1 MLRKRK
7 TTRCELSTLKSRS
20 NRSGSGG
27 TSKPRCGGV
36 QGREVGRKRVFKSL
50 RGARKATQATS
61 LRGGGGVTLPW
72 RGSCLGGFVLRV
84 GPPFLIS
91 IQHLF
96 SFQKTPKQLV
106 KDSILFLFR
115 SGKRITSMY
124 ILRAVW
130 DLSPRYNP
138 CFKPWIS
145 LALVHDGKTGPLVS
159 SRFPWQGRRPNFGV
173 HLSGA
178 WVRVDV

>member
-1 MLRKRK
+1 M
-7 TTRCELSTLKSRS
+7 S
-20 NRSGSGG
+20 NHTYRLPAVKDR
-27 TSKPRCGGV
+27 TYRGGV

-72 RGSCLGGFVLRV
+72 RGSCLGGFVLR
-84 GPPFLIS
+84 
-91 IQHLF
+91 
-96 SFQKTPKQLV
+96 
-106 KDSILFLFR
+106 ILFLCR
-115 SGKRITSMY
+115 SGKRFTSMY

-130 DLSPRYNP
+130 DSSPRYNP

-145 LALVHDGKTGPLVS
+145 LAFVHDGKTGPLVS
-159 SRFPWQGRRPNFGV
+159 SRFPWQGWRPNFGV

-178 WVRVDV
+178 WVRDDV

>member
-1 MLRKRK
+1 MVAFR
-7 TTRCELSTLKSRS
+7 
-20 NRSGSGG
+20 
-27 TSKPRCGGV
+27 GV
-36 QGREVGRKRVFKSL
+36 TAVFKSL

-61 LRGGGGVTLPW
+61 LRAHHVAGKLPG
-72 RGSCLGGFVLRV
+72 RLCVAYGAPLFNFNTTSF
-84 GPPFLIS
+84 
-91 IQHLF
+91 LF
-96 SFQKTPKQLV
+96 SKTPKQLV
-106 KDSILFLFR
+106 KDSILLLCR

-145 LALVHDGKTGPLVS
+145 LAFVHDGKTGPLVS